1 MYHKILNKVYN
12 KIIKINYRRNYCATS
27 KDIERKMGEL
37 NAMGTEGILE
47 NERKIWTRTAPADL
61 YYSRDEK
68 NPKIM
73 RATTKLNELCE
84 IFKKLFIERAAAA
97 RALQVLNF
105 LNTKVIY
112 INDK

>member
-1 MYHKILNKVYN
+1 MINFNDKN
-12 KIIKINYRRNYCATS
+12 INYRRNYCATS

-37 NAMGTEGILE
+37 SAMGTEGILE

-73 RATTKLNELCE
+73 RATIKLNELCE

-97 RALQVLNF
+97 RALQVIKRKKERKIIIFICIIKLKFN
-105 LNTKVIY
+105 
-112 INDK
+112 